1 MAVIMPISGVKSNW
15 LDCGY
20 FRSAAVL
27 ATLAELHI
35 MPGDQIYAEELPV
48 RFRWLKGARSDPGFL
63 HYLRRT
69 LIVPSLSR
77 IRNSTSLMSLP
88 PLARTADRTS

>member
-15 LDCGY
+15 LDCGC

-35 MPGDQIYAEELPV
+35 TPGDQIYAEELPV
-48 RFRWLKGARSDPGFL
+48 RFRWL
-63 HYLRRT
+63 
-69 LIVPSLSR
+69 
-77 IRNSTSLMSLP
+77 
-88 PLARTADRTS
+88 